1 MVRCILAL
9 LAIGVLFFLTAC
21 ATLNKLNEP
30 PATIYPDRNES
41 PGNYKLD
48 PFG

>member
-1 MVRCILAL
+1 MVKCILAL
-9 LAIGVLFFLTAC
+9 VGTGVLLFLTAC
-21 ATLNKLNEP
+21 GVLSKLNEP

-48 PFG
+48 PLG